1 MRPTFTTEIGRM
13 RAEEMR
19 QRAERYRKA
28 ASAASAAKANQ
39 VEDDSPVVTERRRSF
54 SLRRIFAVA
63 TGAFGLL
70 VMLATTALAMPL
82 GPGSG
87 GSDTVPVAP
96 PPSESLPV
104 FEVAPFL
111 AALAVGAA
119 MVFAIAWVVG
129 RRSSPRVA

>member
-13 RAEEMR
+13 REQEMR

-28 ASAASAAKANQ
+28 ASASAAAKANQ

-54 SLRRIFAVA
+54 SLRRIFAIA

-70 VMLATTALAMPL
+70 VLFAGTAFAMPI

-87 GSDTVPVAP
+87 GTDGGAPIAP
-96 PPSESLPV
+96 PPAESLPV
-104 FEVAPFL
+104 
-111 AALAVGAA
+111 
-119 MVFAIAWVVG
+119 
-129 RRSSPRVA
+129 